1 MNVQIMSKDQAAK
14 RGLYVIDRVTGK
26 QVPFTTWRIELTE
39 QQKQEQQKQID
50 AGKIPF

>member
-1 MNVQIMSKDQAAK
+1 MIQVMTKEEAAK

-26 QVPFTTWRIELTE
+26 KVPFTTWRVELTD

>member
-1 MNVQIMSKDQAAK
+1 MIQIMPKQQAAK
-14 RGLYVIDRVTGK
+14 RGLFTKDPITGK

-50 AGKIPF
+50 EGLLPF